1 MHAHTHTCHTHPAET
16 RGMREAAWAER
27 GRGAGRGPHPPNQ
40 GSAWGAFWPRETR
53 PSAPAEQ
60 ARLAA
65 GRGARPA
72 CVLLPA
78 ALGVCGGC
86 RPGRPPDPHVCPHEP
101 LPSSLVRREPGA
113 WTPASAAF
121 IHRKAGQCRGDGGKP
136 PPECPRLSGVAVTET
151 GHPFS
156 PQRKKI

>member
-1 MHAHTHTCHTHPAET
+1 
-16 RGMREAAWAER
+16 MREAAWAER
-27 GRGAGRGPHPPNQ
+27 GRGAGRGPHPPHHQ

-86 RPGRPPDPHVCPHEP
+86 RPGRPPDPHVCPHWSDGSP
-101 LPSSLVRREPGA
+101 EPGLQPQPPLFTGRLDSVGA
-113 WTPASAAF
+113 TGANLHLSALASL
-121 IHRKAGQCRGDGGKP
+121 G
-136 PPECPRLSGVAVTET
+136 
-151 GHPFS
+151 S
-156 PQRKKI
+156 P